1 MDLDL
6 VVIPEGNCR
15 VQSEAVASLRVHY
28 DCVDMGRPDK
38 TVGKWHDGIIV
49 ETLMKNDN
57 LLSVQQMIL
66 TYYYCET

>member
-15 VQSEAVASLRVHY
+15 VQSEAVASLRVHCY

-38 TVGKWHDGIIV
+38 TLGKWHDGIFV
-49 ETLMKNDN
+49 ETLMKNQN
-57 LLSVQQMIL
+57 LLSIMIL